1 MCNYQEESEKESNNP
16 QSIIIIH
23 PTPCHFQ
30 CLHMN
35 ILIFFY
41 FKSSQFDSNITGGL
55 IKFIF
60 FLVAKKTNNE
70 GGGNDIINKIFILM
84 S

>member
-1 MCNYQEESEKESNNP
+1 
-16 QSIIIIH
+16 
-23 PTPCHFQ
+23 
-30 CLHMN
+30 MN

-60 FLVAKKTNNE
+60 FLVAKKKNNE